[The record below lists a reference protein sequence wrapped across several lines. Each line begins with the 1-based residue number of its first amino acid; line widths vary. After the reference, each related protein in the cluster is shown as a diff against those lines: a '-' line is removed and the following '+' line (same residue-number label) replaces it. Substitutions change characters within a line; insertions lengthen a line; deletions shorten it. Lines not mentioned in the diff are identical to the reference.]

1 MLLKSQ
7 EISLKKKDFFKEK
20 VILLYGENQDLIND
34 LNQQITSKFIEE
46 EKSSKSFFEEDI
58 IKNPDNIINYY
69 LNGSLFDDNKNISII
84 KNCSDKILEIINQI
98 KNNISNN
105 IIILNSEILLKN
117 SKLRQFG
124 EYDKLAICIPC
135 YQETKLD
142 IKKFLIQ
149 QLQANNIQLPDSQ
162 YETITNSSSLKRS
175 KIKEVIEKLNLYKNS
190 GKITDQIIEEIC
202 TDIDLKKNDEI
213 IDILLSKNSKN
224 INEFISNMSNYEKNF
239 IEIIINSSSLKRS
252 KIKEVI
258 EKINLYKNSEK
269 ITDQAIDEICTDIDL
284 KKNEEIIDILLS
296 KNEKNINEFIS
307 NMSNYEKNF
316 IEVIIIL
323 RTFIIKIIDIHKNNK
338 NLSIDERIE
347 RYKPPIFWKD
357 KDRIKNILKIWN
369 TNNLEKFLSN
379 LNVIETEF
387 KRNDLNQDTQFY
399 YFLTQNL
406 SKIAFKNANNFI

>member
-7 EISLKKKDFFKEK
+7 ELNLKKKDFFKGK
-20 VILLYGENQDLIND
+20 IVILYGENQDLIKD
-34 LNQQITSKFIEE
+34 LNEQILIKFKDEQKIQRN
-46 EKSSKSFFEEDI
+46 SFEEDI
-58 IKNPDNIINYY
+58 IKNPENTINYY
-69 LNGSLFDDNKNISII
+69 LNGSLFDENKNILVI
-84 KNCSDKILEIINQI
+84 KNCSDKIIETLNKI
-98 KNNISNN
+98 KNNLDDNT
-105 IIILNSEILLKN
+105 IIINSEILLKN

-142 IKKFLIQ
+142 IKTFLKH
-149 QLQANNIQLPDSQ
+149 QLQINQIQLS
-162 YETITNSSSLKRS
+162 ET
-175 KIKEVIEKLNLYKNS
+175 
-190 GKITDQIIEEIC
+190 Q
-202 TDIDLKKNDEI
+202 
-213 IDILLSKNSKN
+213 
-224 INEFISNMSNYEKNF
+224 

-284 KKNEEIIDILLS
+284 KKNDEIIDILLS

-323 RTFIIKIIDIHKNNK
+323 RTFIIKILDIHKNNK

-347 RYKPPIFWKD
+347 KCKPPIFWKD

-369 TNNLEKFLSN
+369 ANNLEKFLRN

-406 SKIAFKNANNFI
+406 SKIAFKNTNNFI

>member
-7 EISLKKKDFFKEK
+7 DISFKKKEFFKGK
-20 VILLYGENQDLIND
+20 IILLYGENQDLIKD
-34 LNQQITSKFIEE
+34 LSEQIILTLVDVK
-46 EKSSKSFFEEDI
+46 KNTKLFFEEDI

-69 LNGSLFDDNKNISII
+69 FNGLLFEENKKIPII
-84 KNCSDKILEIINQI
+84 KNCSDKILEIINKI
-98 KNNISNN
+98 KNNINDD

-142 IKKFLIQ
+142 IKKFLTE
-149 QLQANNIQLPDSQ
+149 QLQISKSQLS
-162 YETITNSSSLKRS
+162 
-175 KIKEVIEKLNLYKNS
+175 EK
-190 GKITDQIIEEIC
+190 Q
-202 TDIDLKKNDEI
+202 
-213 IDILLSKNSKN
+213 
-224 INEFISNMSNYEKNF
+224 
-239 IEIIINSSSLKRS
+239 IEIIISSSSLKRS

-269 ITDQAIDEICTDIDL
+269 ITDHIINEICTDIDL

-307 NMSNYEKNF
+307 NMSNYEKNL
-316 IEVIIIL
+316 IEIIIIL
-323 RTFIIKIIDIHKNNK
+323 RSFIIKILDIQKNNK

-347 RYKPPIFWKD
+347 KYKPPIFWKD

-369 TNNLEKFLSN
+369 TNNLEKILIN
-379 LNVIETEF
+379 LNTIETEF

-406 SKIAFKNANNFI
+406 SKIALKNTNNFI

>member
-7 EISLKKKDFFKEK
+7 EINLKKKEFFKEK
-20 VILLYGENQDLIND
+20 IILLYGENQDLVND

-46 EKSSKSFFEEDI
+46 KKISKSFFEEDI
-58 IKNPDNIINYY
+58 IKSPDNIISYY

-84 KNCSDKILEIINQI
+84 KNCSDKILDIVNKI
-98 KNNISNN
+98 KNNINDN
-105 IIILNSEILLKN
+105 IIILNSEVLLKN

-135 YQETKLD
+135 YQETKFD
-142 IKKFLIQ
+142 IKKFLTQ
-149 QLQANNIQLPDSQ
+149 QLQINNIQLSDSQ
-162 YETITNSSSLKRS
+162 SETI
-175 KIKEVIEKLNLYKNS
+175 
-190 GKITDQIIEEIC
+190 
-202 TDIDLKKNDEI
+202 
-213 IDILLSKNSKN
+213 
-224 INEFISNMSNYEKNF
+224 IS
-239 IEIIINSSSLKRS
+239 SSSLKRS

-269 ITDQAIDEICTDIDL
+269 ITDQIIDEICTDADL
-284 KKNEEIIDILLS
+284 KKNDEIIDILLS

-316 IEVIIIL
+316 IEIIIIL
-323 RTFIIKIIDIHKNNK
+323 RSFIIKILDIQKNNK

-379 LNVIETEF
+379 LNVIETDF

-406 SKIAFKNANNFI
+406 SKIAFKNTNNFI

>member
-7 EISLKKKDFFKEK
+7 EISIKKKDFFKEK

-46 EKSSKSFFEEDI
+46 EKIPKSCFEEDI
-58 IKNPDNIINYY
+58 IKNPENIISYY

-84 KNCSDKILEIINQI
+84 KNCSDKILDIINKI
-98 KNNISNN
+98 KNNINDN
-105 IIILNSEILLKN
+105 IIILNSEVLLKN

-124 EYDKLAICIPC
+124 EYDKLAICVPC
-135 YQETKLD
+135 YQETKFD
-142 IKKFLIQ
+142 IKKFLTQ
-149 QLQANNIQLPDSQ
+149 QLQVNNIQLSDSQ
-162 YETITNSSSLKRS
+162 SETI
-175 KIKEVIEKLNLYKNS
+175 IV
-190 GKITDQIIEEIC
+190 
-202 TDIDLKKNDEI
+202 
-213 IDILLSKNSKN
+213 
-224 INEFISNMSNYEKNF
+224 
-239 IEIIINSSSLKRS
+239 SSSLKRS

-269 ITDQAIDEICTDIDL
+269 ITDQIIDEICTDADL
-284 KKNEEIIDILLS
+284 KKNDEIIDILLS
-296 KNEKNINEFIS
+296 KNEKNINDFIS

-316 IEVIIIL
+316 IEIIIIL
-323 RTFIIKIIDIHKNNK
+323 RSFIIKILDIQKNNK

-406 SKIAFKNANNFI
+406 SKIAFKNTNNFI

>member
-46 EKSSKSFFEEDI
+46 EKIPKSCFEEDI
-58 IKNPDNIINYY
+58 IKNPENIISYY

-84 KNCSDKILEIINQI
+84 KNCSDKILDIINKI
-98 KNNISNN
+98 KNNINDN
-105 IIILNSEILLKN
+105 IIILNSEVLLKN

-135 YQETKLD
+135 YQETKFD
-142 IKKFLIQ
+142 IKKFLTQ
-149 QLQANNIQLPDSQ
+149 QLQINNIQLSDSQ
-162 YETITNSSSLKRS
+162 SETI
-175 KIKEVIEKLNLYKNS
+175 
-190 GKITDQIIEEIC
+190 
-202 TDIDLKKNDEI
+202 
-213 IDILLSKNSKN
+213 
-224 INEFISNMSNYEKNF
+224 IS
-239 IEIIINSSSLKRS
+239 SSSLKRS

-269 ITDQAIDEICTDIDL
+269 ITDQIIDEICTDADL
-284 KKNEEIIDILLS
+284 KKNDEIIDILLS

-316 IEVIIIL
+316 IEIIIIL
-323 RTFIIKIIDIHKNNK
+323 RSFIIKILDIQKNNK

-369 TNNLEKFLSN
+369 TNNLEKLLSN
-379 LNVIETEF
+379 LNIIETEF
-387 KRNDLNQDTQFY
+387 KRNDLNQDIQFY

-406 SKIAFKNANNFI
+406 SKIAFKNADNFI

>member
-1 MLLKSQ
+1 
-7 EISLKKKDFFKEK
+7 
-20 VILLYGENQDLIND
+20 LYGENQDLIND

-46 EKSSKSFFEEDI
+46 EKIPKSCFEEDI
-58 IKNPDNIINYY
+58 IKNPENIISYY

-84 KNCSDKILEIINQI
+84 KNCSDKILDIINKI
-98 KNNISNN
+98 KNNINDN
-105 IIILNSEILLKN
+105 IIILNSELLLKN

-124 EYDKLAICIPC
+124 EYDKLAICVPC
-135 YQETKLD
+135 YQETKFD
-142 IKKFLIQ
+142 IKKFLTQ
-149 QLQANNIQLPDSQ
+149 QLQVNNIQLSDSQ
-162 YETITNSSSLKRS
+162 SETI
-175 KIKEVIEKLNLYKNS
+175 IV
-190 GKITDQIIEEIC
+190 
-202 TDIDLKKNDEI
+202 
-213 IDILLSKNSKN
+213 
-224 INEFISNMSNYEKNF
+224 
-239 IEIIINSSSLKRS
+239 SSSLKRS

-269 ITDQAIDEICTDIDL
+269 ITDQIIDEICTDADL
-284 KKNEEIIDILLS
+284 KKNDEIIDILLS
-296 KNEKNINEFIS
+296 KNEKNINDFIS

-316 IEVIIIL
+316 IEIIIIL
-323 RTFIIKIIDIHKNNK
+323 RSFIIKILDIQKNNK

-406 SKIAFKNANNFI
+406 SKIAFKNTNNFI

>member
-46 EKSSKSFFEEDI
+46 EKIPKSCFEEDI
-58 IKNPDNIINYY
+58 IKNPENIISYY

-84 KNCSDKILEIINQI
+84 KNCSDKILDIINKI
-98 KNNISNN
+98 KNNINDN
-105 IIILNSEILLKN
+105 IIILNSEVLLKN

-135 YQETKLD
+135 YQETKFD
-142 IKKFLIQ
+142 IKKFLTQ
-149 QLQANNIQLPDSQ
+149 QLQINNIQLSDSQ
-162 YETITNSSSLKRS
+162 SETI
-175 KIKEVIEKLNLYKNS
+175 
-190 GKITDQIIEEIC
+190 
-202 TDIDLKKNDEI
+202 
-213 IDILLSKNSKN
+213 
-224 INEFISNMSNYEKNF
+224 IS
-239 IEIIINSSSLKRS
+239 SSSLKRS

-258 EKINLYKNSEK
+258 EKINLYKKSEK
-269 ITDQAIDEICTDIDL
+269 ITDQIIYEICTDADL
-284 KKNEEIIDILLS
+284 KKNDEIIDILLS

-316 IEVIIIL
+316 IEIIIIL
-323 RTFIIKIIDIHKNNK
+323 RSFIIKILDIQKNNK

-406 SKIAFKNANNFI
+406 SKIAFKNTNNFI

>member
-46 EKSSKSFFEEDI
+46 EKRPKSFFEEDI
-58 IKNPDNIINYY
+58 IKNPENIISYY

-84 KNCSDKILEIINQI
+84 KNCSDKVLDIINKI
-98 KNNISNN
+98 KNNINDN
-105 IIILNSEILLKN
+105 IIILNSEVLLKN

-135 YQETKLD
+135 YQETKFD
-142 IKKFLIQ
+142 IKKFLTQ
-149 QLQANNIQLPDSQ
+149 QLQINNIQLSDSQ
-162 YETITNSSSLKRS
+162 SETIIGSSSLKRS
-175 KIKEVIEKLNLYKNS
+175 KIKEVIEKINVYKNS
-190 GKITDQIIEEIC
+190 EKITDQIIDEIC
-202 TDIDLKKNDEI
+202 TDADLKKNDEI
-213 IDILLSKNSKN
+213 IDILLSKNEKS

-239 IEIIINSSSLKRS
+239 IEIII
-252 KIKEVI
+252 
-258 EKINLYKNSEK
+258 
-269 ITDQAIDEICTDIDL
+269 
-284 KKNEEIIDILLS
+284 
-296 KNEKNINEFIS
+296 
-307 NMSNYEKNF
+307 
-316 IEVIIIL
+316 IL
-323 RTFIIKIIDIHKNNK
+323 RSFIIKILDVQKNNK

-406 SKIAFKNANNFI
+406 SKITFKNTNNFI

>member
-7 EISLKKKDFFKEK
+7 ELNLKTKDFFKNK
-20 VILLYGENQDLIND
+20 IILLYGENQDLIKDFNE
-34 LNQQITSKFIEE
+34 QIIDKFLDKKEISKI
-46 EKSSKSFFEEDI
+46 FFEDDI
-58 IKNPDNIINYY
+58 LKNPENITNYY
-69 LNGSLFDDNKNISII
+69 LNGSLFDNNETLSII

-98 KNNISNN
+98 KKNINNNT
-105 IIILNSEILLKN
+105 IILNSEILLKN

-142 IKKFLIQ
+142 IKRFLTQ
-149 QLQANNIQLPDSQ
+149 QLQINKSPLSEAQI
-162 YETITNSSSLKRS
+162 
-175 KIKEVIEKLNLYKNS
+175 EV
-190 GKITDQIIEEIC
+190 
-202 TDIDLKKNDEI
+202 
-213 IDILLSKNSKN
+213 
-224 INEFISNMSNYEKNF
+224 
-239 IEIIINSSSLKRS
+239 IINSSSLKRS

-258 EKINLYKNSEK
+258 EKINLYKNSEQ
-269 ITDQAIDEICTDIDL
+269 ITDQVIDEICTDMDL

-316 IEVIIIL
+316 IEIIIIL
-323 RTFIIKIIDIHKNNK
+323 RSFIIKILDIQKNNK
-338 NLSIDERIE
+338 NLSIDEKIE
-347 RYKPPIFWKD
+347 KHKPPIFWKD

-369 TNNLEKFLSN
+369 TSSLEKFLSN
-379 LNVIETEF
+379 LNIIETEF

-406 SKIAFKNANNFI
+406 SKIALKNTNNFV

>member
-7 EISLKKKDFFKEK
+7 EISVKKKEFFKEK

-34 LNQQITSKFIEE
+34 LNQKITSKFIDD
-46 EKSSKSFFEEDI
+46 KKISKSFFEEDI
-58 IKNPDNIINYY
+58 MKNPDNIISYY

-84 KNCSDKILEIINQI
+84 KNCSDKILETINKI
-98 KNNISNN
+98 KNNINN
-105 IIILNSEILLKN
+105 NTIILNSEILLKN

-124 EYDKLAICIPC
+124 EYDKLAICVPC
-135 YQETKLD
+135 YQETKFD
-142 IKKFLIQ
+142 IKKFLTQ
-149 QLQANNIQLPDSQ
+149 QSQINNIELSDPQS
-162 YETITNSSSLKRS
+162 EVIINSSSLKRS

-202 TDIDLKKNDEI
+202 TDADLKKND
-213 IDILLSKNSKN
+213 
-224 INEFISNMSNYEKNF
+224 
-239 IEIIINSSSLKRS
+239 
-252 KIKEVI
+252 
-258 EKINLYKNSEK
+258 
-269 ITDQAIDEICTDIDL
+269 
-284 KKNEEIIDILLS
+284 EIIDILLS

-316 IEVIIIL
+316 IEIIIIL
-323 RTFIIKIIDIHKNNK
+323 RSFIIKILDIQKNNK

-347 RYKPPIFWKD
+347 RYKPTIFWKD

-379 LNVIETEF
+379 LNVIETDF
-387 KRNDLNQDTQFY
+387 KRSDLNQDTQFY

-406 SKIAFKNANNFI
+406 SKIAFKNTNNFI

>member
-20 VILLYGENQDLIND
+20 VILLYGENQDLIID
-34 LNQQITSKFIEE
+34 LNQQITSKFAEE
-46 EKSSKSFFEEDI
+46 EKISKSFFEEDI
-58 IKNPDNIINYY
+58 IKSPDNIINYY

-84 KNCSDKILEIINQI
+84 KNCSDKILDVINKI
-98 KNNISNN
+98 KNNINDN
-105 IIILNSEILLKN
+105 IIILNSEVLLKN

-135 YQETKLD
+135 YQDTKFD
-142 IKKFLIQ
+142 IKKFLTQ
-149 QLQANNIQLPDSQ
+149 QLQINNIQLSDSQ
-162 YETITNSSSLKRS
+162 SETI
-175 KIKEVIEKLNLYKNS
+175 
-190 GKITDQIIEEIC
+190 
-202 TDIDLKKNDEI
+202 
-213 IDILLSKNSKN
+213 
-224 INEFISNMSNYEKNF
+224 IS
-239 IEIIINSSSLKRS
+239 SSSLKRS

-258 EKINLYKNSEK
+258 EKINLYKKSEK
-269 ITDQAIDEICTDIDL
+269 ITDQIIDEICTDADL
-284 KKNEEIIDILLS
+284 KKNDEIIDILLS

-316 IEVIIIL
+316 IEIIIIL
-323 RTFIIKIIDIHKNNK
+323 RSFIIKILDIQKNNK

-369 TNNLEKFLSN
+369 TNNLEKLLSN
-379 LNVIETEF
+379 LNIIETEF
-387 KRNDLNQDTQFY
+387 KRNDLNQDIQFY

-406 SKIAFKNANNFI
+406 SKIAFKNADNFI

>member
-7 EISLKKKDFFKEK
+7 ELNLKKKDFFKGK
-20 VILLYGENQDLIND
+20 IVLLYGENQDLIKD
-34 LNQQITSKFIEE
+34 LNEQILIKFKDEQKIQ
-46 EKSSKSFFEEDI
+46 KNIFEEDI
-58 IKNPDNIINYY
+58 IKDPKNIINYY
-69 LNGSLFDDNKNISII
+69 LNGSLFDENKNILVI
-84 KNCSDKILEIINQI
+84 KNSSDKIIETLNKI
-98 KNNISNN
+98 KSNIDENT
-105 IIILNSEILLKN
+105 IIINSEILLKN

-124 EYDKLAICIPC
+124 EYDKLAVCIPC

-142 IKKFLIQ
+142 IIRFLTQ
-149 QLQANNIQLPDSQ
+149 QLQINKIQLPDKQ
-162 YETITNSSSLKRS
+162 IEIIINSSSLKRS

-190 GKITDQIIEEIC
+190 
-202 TDIDLKKNDEI
+202 
-213 IDILLSKNSKN
+213 
-224 INEFISNMSNYEKNF
+224 
-239 IEIIINSSSLKRS
+239 
-252 KIKEVI
+252 
-258 EKINLYKNSEK
+258 EKIS
-269 ITDQAIDEICTDIDL
+269 DQVIDEICTDMDL
-284 KKNEEIIDILLS
+284 KKNDEIIDILLS

-323 RTFIIKIIDIHKNNK
+323 RSFIIKILDIQKNNK

-406 SKIAFKNANNFI
+406 SKMAFKNTNNFI

>member
-7 EISLKKKDFFKEK
+7 EISLKKKEFFKEK

-46 EKSSKSFFEEDI
+46 EKIPKSFFEEDI
-58 IKNPDNIINYY
+58 IKSPDNIISYY
-69 LNGSLFDDNKNISII
+69 LNGSLFDNNKNISII
-84 KNCSDKILEIINQI
+84 KNCSDDILEIINKI
-98 KNNISNN
+98 KNNINDN
-105 IIILNSEILLKN
+105 VIILNSEVLLKN

-135 YQETKLD
+135 YQETKFD
-142 IKKFLIQ
+142 IKKFLTQ
-149 QLQANNIQLPDSQ
+149 QLQVNNIQLSDSQ
-162 YETITNSSSLKRS
+162 S
-175 KIKEVIEKLNLYKNS
+175 
-190 GKITDQIIEEIC
+190 
-202 TDIDLKKNDEI
+202 
-213 IDILLSKNSKN
+213 
-224 INEFISNMSNYEKNF
+224 
-239 IEIIINSSSLKRS
+239 EIIISSSSLKRS

-269 ITDQAIDEICTDIDL
+269 ITDQIIDEICTDADL
-284 KKNEEIIDILLS
+284 KKNDEIIDILLS
-296 KNEKNINEFIS
+296 KNEKNINDFIS

-316 IEVIIIL
+316 IEIIIIL
-323 RTFIIKIIDIHKNNK
+323 RLFIIKILDIQKNNK

-357 KDRIKNILKIWN
+357 KDRIKNILKIWSA
-369 TNNLEKFLSN
+369 NNLEKFLSN

-399 YFLTQNL
+399 YFLTKNL
-406 SKIAFKNANNFI
+406 SKIAFKNTNNFI

>member
-34 LNQQITSKFIEE
+34 LNQQITSKFTEE
-46 EKSSKSFFEEDI
+46 EKISKSFFEEDI
-58 IKNPDNIINYY
+58 IKNPENIISYY
-69 LNGSLFDDNKNISII
+69 LNGSLFDDDKNISII
-84 KNCSDKILEIINQI
+84 KNCSEKILDIINKI
-98 KNNISNN
+98 KNNINDN

-135 YQETKLD
+135 YQETKFD
-142 IKKFLIQ
+142 IKKFLTQ
-149 QLQANNIQLPDSQ
+149 QLQINNIQLSDSQ
-162 YETITNSSSLKRS
+162 SETI
-175 KIKEVIEKLNLYKNS
+175 
-190 GKITDQIIEEIC
+190 
-202 TDIDLKKNDEI
+202 
-213 IDILLSKNSKN
+213 
-224 INEFISNMSNYEKNF
+224 IS
-239 IEIIINSSSLKRS
+239 SSSLKRS

-258 EKINLYKNSEK
+258 EKINLYKKSEK
-269 ITDQAIDEICTDIDL
+269 ITDQIIDEICTDADL
-284 KKNEEIIDILLS
+284 KKNDEIIDILLS

-316 IEVIIIL
+316 IEIIIIL
-323 RTFIIKIIDIHKNNK
+323 RSFIIKILDIQKNNK

-369 TNNLEKFLSN
+369 TNNLEKLLSN

-387 KRNDLNQDTQFY
+387 KRNDLNQDIQFY

-406 SKIAFKNANNFI
+406 SKIAFKNADNFI

>member
-7 EISLKKKDFFKEK
+7 ELNLKKKDFFKGK
-20 VILLYGENQDLIND
+20 IILLYGENQDLIRD
-34 LNQQITSKFIEE
+34 LNEQIIIKFNDEQKAQKNI
-46 EKSSKSFFEEDI
+46 FEEDI
-58 IKNPDNIINYY
+58 IKDPQNIINYY
-69 LNGSLFDDNKNISII
+69 LNGSLFDENKNILVI
-84 KNCSDKILEIINQI
+84 KSCSDKIIETLNKIKGNIDENTIIINA
-98 KNNISNN
+98 
-105 IIILNSEILLKN
+105 EILLKN

-135 YQETKLD
+135 YQETKLE
-142 IKKFLIQ
+142 ITRFLTQ
-149 QLQANNIQLPDSQ
+149 QLQINKIQLP
-162 YETITNSSSLKRS
+162 
-175 KIKEVIEKLNLYKNS
+175 EK
-190 GKITDQIIEEIC
+190 Q
-202 TDIDLKKNDEI
+202 
-213 IDILLSKNSKN
+213 
-224 INEFISNMSNYEKNF
+224 

-252 KIKEVI
+252 KIKQVI
-258 EKINLYKNSEK
+258 EKLNLYKNSEK
-269 ITDQAIDEICTDIDL
+269 ITDQVIDEICTEADL
-284 KKNEEIIDILLS
+284 KKNDEIIDILLS

-316 IEVIIIL
+316 IEIIIIL
-323 RTFIIKIIDIHKNNK
+323 RSFIIKILDIQKNNK

-347 RYKPPIFWKD
+347 RYKPTIFWKD

-379 LNVIETEF
+379 LNIIETEF

>member
-20 VILLYGENQDLIND
+20 IILLYGENLDLIND

-46 EKSSKSFFEEDI
+46 EKVPKSIFEEDI
-58 IKNPDNIINYY
+58 IKSPENIISYY

-84 KNCSDKILEIINQI
+84 KNCSDKILDIINKI
-98 KNNISNN
+98 KNNINDN
-105 IIILNSEILLKN
+105 IIILNSEVLLKN

-135 YQETKLD
+135 YQETKFD
-142 IKKFLIQ
+142 IKKFLTH
-149 QLQANNIQLPDSQ
+149 QLQANNIRLPDSQ
-162 YETITNSSSLKRS
+162 NETIINSSSLKRS
-175 KIKEVIEKLNLYKNS
+175 KIKEVIEKLTLYKNS

-202 TDIDLKKNDEI
+202 TDVDLKKNDEI
-213 IDILLSKNSKN
+213 IDILLSKNAKN
-224 INEFISNMSNYEKNF
+224 INEFIANMSNYEKNF
-239 IEIIINSSSLKRS
+239 IEIII
-252 KIKEVI
+252 
-258 EKINLYKNSEK
+258 
-269 ITDQAIDEICTDIDL
+269 
-284 KKNEEIIDILLS
+284 
-296 KNEKNINEFIS
+296 
-307 NMSNYEKNF
+307 
-316 IEVIIIL
+316 IL
-323 RTFIIKIIDIHKNNK
+323 RSFIIKILDIQKNNK

-347 RYKPPIFWKD
+347 SYKPPIFWKD

-406 SKIAFKNANNFI
+406 SKIAFKNTNNFI

>member
-7 EISLKKKDFFKEK
+7 EITLKKKDFFKEK
-20 VILLYGENQDLIND
+20 IILLYGENQDLITD
-34 LNQQITSKFIEE
+34 LNQQITSKFVEE
-46 EKSSKSFFEEDI
+46 EKISKSFFEEDI
-58 IKNPDNIINYY
+58 IKNPENIISYY

-84 KNCSDKILEIINQI
+84 KNCSDKILDIINKI
-98 KNNISNN
+98 KNNINDN

-135 YQETKLD
+135 YQETKFD
-142 IKKFLIQ
+142 IKKFLTQ
-149 QLQANNIQLPDSQ
+149 QTQINNIQLSDTQS
-162 YETITNSSSLKRS
+162 EVIINSSSLKRS
-175 KIKEVIEKLNLYKNS
+175 KIKEVMEKLNLYKNS

-202 TDIDLKKNDEI
+202 TDVDLKKND
-213 IDILLSKNSKN
+213 
-224 INEFISNMSNYEKNF
+224 
-239 IEIIINSSSLKRS
+239 
-252 KIKEVI
+252 
-258 EKINLYKNSEK
+258 
-269 ITDQAIDEICTDIDL
+269 
-284 KKNEEIIDILLS
+284 EIIDILLS

-316 IEVIIIL
+316 IEIIIIL
-323 RTFIIKIIDIHKNNK
+323 RSFIIKILDIQKNNK

-357 KDRIKNILKIWN
+357 KDRIKNILKIWS
-369 TNNLEKFLSN
+369 TNNLEKFLTN

-406 SKIAFKNANNFI
+406 SKIALKNTNNFI